1 LFPKKYNVLIVGSGG
16 REHALGW
23 KLTES
28 PFAGKVHY
36 AEGNGGTFPNV
47 NIKPHELSR
56 LVSFAKEHE
65 CFTVVGPEGPLAK
78 GLADLF
84 ITEGLSVLGPT
95 KDAALLE
102 SSKAFAKHF
111 MKENN
116 IPTANFRTFSTLEDA
131 KDYVLGQTNQLVI
144 KADGLA
150 AGKGV
155 FVCDTHEEALAALD
169 LIMLKKAFGNAGKKI
184 IVEDRLFGEEA
195 SFIALCDG
203 RTLIPFVSSKDHKR
217 LLDNDLGPNTGGM
230 GSYSPSTLIDS
241 RLEKRIMRE
250 IMEPTIKGM
259 RRMGKPFKGFLYAGL
274 IIDNVRK
281 EPYALEFNVR
291 MGDPECQAIMMR
303 LKSDLLGYLKA
314 ASEEKLESMEP
325 FKWKSEPSVCVVM
338 AAKGYPGSYE
348 TGKLIKGANS
358 CFGGDIKIF
367 HAGTKR
373 VATNRVLTKGGRVLD
388 VCALGTTINEAA
400 DKAYAVVQKL
410 SWGENDQYFRTDIG
424 RSIEPSH

>member
-1 LFPKKYNVLIVGSGG
+1 MFSKKYNILIVGGGG

-36 AEGNGGTFPNV
+36 AEGNGGTFPNL
-47 NIKPHELSR
+47 NIKPHELNR

-95 KDAALLE
+95 QDAALLE

-203 RTLIPFVSSKDHKR
+203 RTLIPFASSKDHKR

-348 TGKLIKGANS
+348 TGKLIKGVNS

-373 VATNRVLTKGGRVLD
+373 DAANRVLTKGGRVLD
-388 VCALGTTINEAA
+388 VCALGTTLNEAA

-410 SWGENDQYFRTDIG
+410 SWGENDQYFRMDIG